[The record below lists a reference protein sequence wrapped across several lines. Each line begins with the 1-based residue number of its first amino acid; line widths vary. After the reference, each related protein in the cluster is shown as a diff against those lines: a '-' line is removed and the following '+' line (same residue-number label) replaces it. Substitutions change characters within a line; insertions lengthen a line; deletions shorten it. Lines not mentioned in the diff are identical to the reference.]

1 MSATATTSRL
11 ETDLDLLNL
20 DNFPLGDYGNA
31 QRLAAMHGD
40 NIRFCQPMDKWF
52 VWDGR
57 RFEPDA
63 QSKVHRLMHEVLL
76 QLVTQAA
83 AARDEIAT
91 KFAYRSL
98 NWTPIDKAIRVA
110 GTLQQL
116 SILPAN
122 LDRDPYVLNFR
133 NGAVDLRTGTLQ
145 PHRREDLITKLIH
158 FDYDPAARCDLFLK
172 FLARSVGQSAVP
184 HLQTILG
191 YSLVGVTTEKMI
203 FFFLGP
209 RDVGKT
215 TLLSLFGHD
224 LIPEYAG
231 TLRMETIMSHEMTP
245 NVLSDLADLR
255 SKRFVNT
262 SEIEEYGRLNVG
274 LLKRL
279 CQGTGTI
286 KANHKCKD
294 GMAIPETYTI
304 FIDTN
309 HTPVIKETG
318 DADWSR
324 LKVVQFGAT
333 VPKKE
338 RIDRSELLAEA
349 EGILSWA
356 VAGAVRWCRQGLGE
370 LPREWN
376 LAQETWRE
384 DMNFFAHYLQNR
396 CVVNERCSSLLR
408 PLFHA
413 YEEEAKAAGE
423 RYPMKE
429 MAFAMKLR
437 EMGFQHKPTAKGTAY
452 LGIGL
457 RADVEQSQLEIDK

>member
-1 MSATATTSRL
+1 MSGALENDVRL
-11 ETDLDLLNL
+11 TDQDAY
-20 DNFPLGDYGNA
+20 PLGDYGNA
-31 QRLAAMHGD
+31 QRLLAMHGD
-40 NIRFCQPMDKWF
+40 NIRFCEPLDRWF
-52 VWDGR
+52 VWDGH

-63 QSKVHRLMHEVLL
+63 QSKVARLMHEVLL

-98 NWTPIDKAIRVA
+98 NRRPIENAIKVA
-110 GTLQQL
+110 GTLEQL
-116 SILPAN
+116 SILPEQ
-122 LDRDPYVLNFR
+122 LDQNPYLLNFL
-133 NGAVDLRTGTLQ
+133 NGTVDLRTGELR

-158 FDYDPAARCDLFLK
+158 FNYAPAARCDLFLK
-172 FLARSVGQSAVP
+172 FLARSVGHGAVL

-191 YSLVGVTTEKMI
+191 YALVGVTTEKMI

-215 TLLSLFGHD
+215 TLLTLYGQK

-231 TLRMETIMSHEMTP
+231 ALRMETIMSHEMTP

-255 SKRFVNT
+255 GKRFVNT
-262 SEIEEYGRLNVG
+262 SEVEEYGRLNVG

-279 CQGTGTI
+279 CQGRGTI

-294 GMAIPETYTI
+294 GVVFPETYTI

-309 HTPVIKETG
+309 YTPVVKETG

-338 RIDRSELLAEA
+338 RIEASELEAEA
-349 EGILSWA
+349 EGVLAWA
-356 VAGAVRWCRQGLGE
+356 VAGAVRWCREGLGE
-370 LPREWN
+370 LPEEWN

-408 PLFHA
+408 PLFRA

-423 RYPMKE
+423 RYPLKE
-429 MAFAMKLR
+429 MAFAIKLR
-437 EMGFQHKPTAKGTAY
+437 ELGFKPKNVNKGTLY

-457 RADVEQSQLEIDK
+457 RADVEQSHLDIEN